1 MTYLGCGDDEL
12 GDGNENGGTPGHWL
26 GTGFNAA
33 GFTLTP
39 TLSH

>member
-1 MTYLGCGDDEL
+1 MTNWEMGMK
-12 GDGNENGGTPGHWL
+12 NGGTPGHWL